1 MDNFDYFN
9 YLKTK
14 LEQSNTTTSI
24 IKIVLYS
31 AIVISIMK
39 MLNIIL

>member
-14 LEQSNTTTSI
+14 LKQSNKATSI
-24 IKIVLYS
+24 TKIVLYS

-39 MLNIIL
+39 MLNIIP

>member
-14 LEQSNTTTSI
+14 LEQLNKTTSI
-24 IKIVLYS
+24 TKIVICS
-31 AIVISIMK
+31 TIVIMIMK
-39 MLNIIL
+39 ILKII

>member
-1 MDNFDYFN
+1 MNNFDYFN

-14 LEQSNTTTSI
+14 LEQYNKTTSI

-39 MLNIIL
+39 ILNIIL